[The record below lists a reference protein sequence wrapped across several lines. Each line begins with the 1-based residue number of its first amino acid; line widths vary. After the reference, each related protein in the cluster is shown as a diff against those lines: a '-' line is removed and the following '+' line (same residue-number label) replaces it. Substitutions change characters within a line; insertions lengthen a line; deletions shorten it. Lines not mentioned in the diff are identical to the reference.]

1 MNKFFNP
8 ILAVWLI
15 AGIPA
20 RTMAQENG
28 PLLYPQQVE
37 QFYRLNEGRLF
48 WLAAGNEAA
57 DLRTQLTVLLDS
69 AYRKGL
75 INEKYHLS
83 YLKANSSEIVT
94 DTAVQQQIDRYYTDA
109 AFALLKDIYTGFK
122 EQPWVSFDAVSEKY
136 RERDNEQ
143 LLQCLL
149 LARTASQLMVVADE
163 LEPHDSLYSTLKNE
177 YQRFLLKNRADS
189 VRLLRLS
196 MNYYRWIRHFHFDQL
211 IVVNLAAARLW
222 YFEQDKQ
229 VLQMKAV
236 VGKTSTP
243 SPRFAAWCDQA
254 ILYPYWYVPRSI
266 TFKEYMPLIKGN
278 PSWLDAM
285 NMQVID
291 GKGNVVNHH
300 TLNWT
305 SFHSGYFPYTI
316 RQSTGC
322 DNALGVIKFN
332 IITPF
337 GVYLHDTNKKSAFRS
352 ANRYFSH
359 GCIRLEDPF
368 SLGFQLLNHQLDT
381 AFLQSCYKQQKP
393 VFETLPAA
401 VPVFTVYMPAW
412 PVSPG
417 KIQYYKDTYRLLK

>member
-1 MNKFFNP
+1 MKKFFSR

-15 AGIPA
+15 TGIPA
-20 RTMAQENG
+20 RTMAQEIG
-28 PLLYPQQVE
+28 PLLYPQQVD

-48 WLAAGNEAA
+48 WLEAGDEAA
-57 DLRTQLTVLLDS
+57 ALRTQLTVLMDS
-69 AYRKGL
+69 SYRKGL
-75 INEKYHLS
+75 IGEKYHLS
-83 YLKANSSEIVT
+83 FLKANTSELVT
-94 DTAVQQQIDRYYTDA
+94 DTTTQWQIERYFTDA
-109 AFALLKDIYTGFK
+109 AFSLLKDIYMGYK
-122 EQPWVSFDAVSEKY
+122 EQPWVSFDAVSEKF
-136 RERDNEQ
+136 REKDNEQ
-143 LLQCLL
+143 LLHCLL
-149 LARTASQLMVVADE
+149 LARTASQLTVVADE
-163 LEPHDSLYSTLKNE
+163 LEPHDSLYNTLKNE
-177 YQRFLLKNRADS
+177 YQRFLLKNRRDS
-189 VRLLRLS
+189 VRLIRLS
-196 MNYYRWIRHFHFDQL
+196 MNYYRWFMHFHFDQL

-222 YFEQDKQ
+222 YLEKNKP
-229 VLQMKAV
+229 VLQMKTI
-236 VGKTSTP
+236 VGKPATA

-266 TFKEYMPLIKGN
+266 TFNEYLPLIKGN

-285 NMQVID
+285 NMQVVD

-300 TLNWT
+300 TLSWS

-337 GVYLHDTNKKSAFRS
+337 GVYLHDTNKKSAFKS

-368 SLGFQLLNHQLDT
+368 SLGYQLLNHQLDT

-393 VFETLPAA
+393 VYETLPMP
-401 VPVFTVYMPAW
+401 VPVFSVYMPAW

-417 KIQYYKDTYRLLK
+417 KILYNRDIYRLVK